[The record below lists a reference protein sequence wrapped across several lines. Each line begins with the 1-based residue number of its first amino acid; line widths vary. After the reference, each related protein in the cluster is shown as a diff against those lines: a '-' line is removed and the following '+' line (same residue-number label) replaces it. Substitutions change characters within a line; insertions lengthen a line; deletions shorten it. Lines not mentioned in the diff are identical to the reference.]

1 MLVLSIIE
9 SVYLFY
15 MFHMCETSIDFGL
28 TPTPT
33 GYWLEHVVGNEK
45 ALRICPFGR
54 IAILFLIAILLGR
67 NATTAI
73 TPTYIHISLGIAFI
87 LSFLN
92 TNALIY
98 LLPIFIL
105 EGLTPKN
112 ESHLKLI

>member
-9 SVYLFY
+9 SIYLFY
-15 MFHMCETSIDFGL
+15 MFHLCETSIDLGL

-33 GYWLEHVVGNEK
+33 GYWFEHVVGNEK

-73 TPTYIHISLGIAFI
+73 TPTYTHISLGIAFHTFLFKHECPN
-87 LSFLN
+87 LS
-92 TNALIY
+92 
-98 LLPIFIL
+98 
-105 EGLTPKN
+105 LTHIHPRRLTINHKQ
-112 ESHLKLI
+112 K

>member
-1 MLVLSIIE
+1 MFILSLIE

-15 MFHMCETSIDFGL
+15 MFHLCETSIDFGL

-33 GYWLEHVVGNEK
+33 GYWLEHVVGDEK

-67 NATTAI
+67 NATHAI
-73 TPTYIHISLGIAFI
+73 TPTFVRISLGIAFI

-105 EGLTPKN
+105 EGIFN
-112 ESHLKLI
+112 